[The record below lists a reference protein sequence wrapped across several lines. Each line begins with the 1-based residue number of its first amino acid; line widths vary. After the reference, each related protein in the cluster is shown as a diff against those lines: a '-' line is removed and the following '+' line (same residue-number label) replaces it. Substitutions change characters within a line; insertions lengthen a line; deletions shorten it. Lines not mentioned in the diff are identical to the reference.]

1 MNEQNSKQVSEDVIL
16 NALRAVKDPDLHKDI
31 VALNMIRDVK
41 ICGGVVSFR
50 FVLTTPACPV
60 RDQLKFEAE
69 RTVMAVPG
77 VERVEVKME
86 AEVPKA
92 RGVVD
97 KADIAGIKHII
108 AVSSGKGGVGK
119 STVAVNLAVSLG
131 LMGAKVGI
139 LDTDVYGPN
148 VPIMMG
154 GKDMPAVRGEMIVPP
169 VYHGVKT
176 MSIGLLNPGDKAVVW
191 RGPMLHS
198 AVSQFLRQV
207 EWGELDYLIV
217 DMPPGCLTADTLVFT
232 SKGPIP
238 ISKIEEGME
247 VYSFDGHLNKV
258 GHKSH
263 LEMHAS
269 LIKRKVLAVIPQGKT
284 EVYELKT
291 PTRSIKG
298 TEDHPLLAIRR
309 SKRRSSRFYDCAL
322 EWVKL
327 GALKP
332 GDIILT
338 VKKLPEEDS
347 APFGLPEL
355 IAPGARDIRLPST
368 GRFATQTFWG
378 FGANMRAK
386 TDLYGAGLIRGTVGQ
401 GLRHEYIGFERVKE
415 VRPIGVDEVYDLHV
429 EGEHNFVA
437 NGLIV
442 HNTGDVQLSLAQLV
456 PVAGA
461 VLVTTPQEVALSD
474 VRKAYNMFDQ
484 LHVPILGVVEN
495 MSYFECPNDGA
506 KFFIFGNG
514 GGEALAEAHG
524 APFLGAIP
532 IAISIREGGD
542 LGVPIVIS
550 QPDSSQAKAFQ
561 AVAQNVAAQ
570 VSIEALK
577 AGKTLPVLNLRK

>member
-1 MNEQNSKQVSEDVIL
+1 MSKQTSETTQITEDVIL
-16 NALRAVKDPDLHKDI
+16 NALRAVKDPDLRKDV

-41 ICGGVVSFR
+41 VCGGIVSFR

-69 RTVMAVPG
+69 KTVMAVPG
-77 VERVEVKME
+77 VERVEVKMD

-92 RGVVD
+92 RGAID
-97 KADIAGIKHII
+97 KAEIAGVKHIV

-154 GKDMPAVRGEMIVPP
+154 GKDMPNVRGEMIVPP

-207 EWGELDYLIV
+207 EWGELDYLVV
-217 DMPPGCLTADTLVFT
+217 DMPPG
-232 SKGPIP
+232 
-238 ISKIEEGME
+238 
-247 VYSFDGHLNKV
+247 
-258 GHKSH
+258 
-263 LEMHAS
+263 
-269 LIKRKVLAVIPQGKT
+269 
-284 EVYELKT
+284 
-291 PTRSIKG
+291 
-298 TEDHPLLAIRR
+298 
-309 SKRRSSRFYDCAL
+309 
-322 EWVKL
+322 
-327 GALKP
+327 
-332 GDIILT
+332 
-338 VKKLPEEDS
+338 
-347 APFGLPEL
+347 
-355 IAPGARDIRLPST
+355 
-368 GRFATQTFWG
+368 
-378 FGANMRAK
+378 
-386 TDLYGAGLIRGTVGQ
+386 
-401 GLRHEYIGFERVKE
+401 
-415 VRPIGVDEVYDLHV
+415 
-429 EGEHNFVA
+429 
-437 NGLIV
+437 
-442 HNTGDVQLSLAQLV
+442 TGDVQLSLAQLV

-461 VLVTTPQEVALSD
+461 VLVTTPQEVALGD

-484 LHVPILGVVEN
+484 LRVPILGIVEN
-495 MSYFECPNDGA
+495 MSYFECPNDGE

-532 IAISIREGGD
+532 IAINIREGGD
-542 LGVPIVIS
+542 LGVPIVVS
-550 QPDSSQAKAFQ
+550 QPDSAQAKAFR

-570 VSIEALK
+570 VSVEALK
-577 AGKTLPVLNLRK
+577 SGKTLPVLNMKK